1 MEYLAFRA
9 SHSGEKVKPG
19 QLKSKTEPTT
29 VAMAEP
35 APVAVPVAPAVK
47 PEPQPAPVVKP
58 VEQPSKPVTV
68 SKPVEAPQPAPVV
81 KVVEEPKPVIV
92 AKPAPKPV
100 EVAVAKPVELPK
112 PVVEVPAPKPV
123 PAPVAKPVVTPLP
136 QPVAQT
142 PTRQAAVASPVMTV
156 DAAKASNVSAGSAQQ
171 LVSNTSLSASDGFLS
186 RRHQVTSSERTFE
199 SVHRVE
205 PAPTQSVLP
214 LPSMEQLVKDG
225 KVYDANIVLAQVN
238 SANLAMVAQA
248 IRIIIKEKPR
258 TGTATLYDVVR
269 DAKAAAPR
277 AMAIDALFQAYPQ
290 NATYSAQK
298 LLTQTRYNRIDR
310 LVVGNRIMQYRIN
323 RTYAA
328 AITNLGYDA
337 SGKALFDARRGILA
351 ADKAVALD
359 LKNYAAVSST
369 KHSSLV
375 ARRLYHWIRNDDT
388 IEQAYEDTFVQ
399 HPSELGVIMFRE
411 RFGEEALASLQ
422 KAQNEVDNKLAPVV
436 ARELARISND
446 AASPTL
452 MFGYHKLYLI
462 HFATPQGDFDLL
474 TDQTIWP
481 DQAADELYEQSDAT
495 SSFAQKVISVKA
507 DELANIK
514 KLPNTWKSGV
524 AVHGTKLD
532 TIDLK

>member
-1 MEYLAFRA
+1 
-9 SHSGEKVKPG
+9 
-19 QLKSKTEPTT
+19 
-29 VAMAEP
+29 
-35 APVAVPVAPAVK
+35 
-47 PEPQPAPVVKP
+47 
-58 VEQPSKPVTV
+58 
-68 SKPVEAPQPAPVV
+68 
-81 KVVEEPKPVIV
+81 
-92 AKPAPKPV
+92 
-100 EVAVAKPVELPK
+100 
-112 PVVEVPAPKPV
+112 
-123 PAPVAKPVVTPLP
+123 
-136 QPVAQT
+136 
-142 PTRQAAVASPVMTV
+142 
-156 DAAKASNVSAGSAQQ
+156 
-171 LVSNTSLSASDGFLS
+171 
-186 RRHQVTSSERTFE
+186 
-199 SVHRVE
+199 
-205 PAPTQSVLP
+205 
-214 LPSMEQLVKDG
+214 MEQLVKDG